1 LPLVAFGEVGC
12 YNCLKVKT
20 LKNKDIILR
29 NFSVSDADK
38 LFNLVDKNRDYLEEW
53 LPWLHS
59 VKKAEDSAKKIS
71 EWKEKEK
78 KGEGVNRGI
87 WFQGQLVGVIS
98 FIYVNNDNKK
108 AEIGYWL
115 DKNHQGKGIVTKS
128 CELLID
134 YGFNELK
141 LHRIEI
147 SCAQGNNKSCAIAER
162 LGFTKEGY
170 FRQSGFL
177 NGKFVDMNWY
187 GLLKSD
193 WKK

>member
-1 LPLVAFGEVGC
+1 M
-12 YNCLKVKT
+12 VKI
-20 LKNKDIILR
+20 LKNGDLELR
-29 NFSVSDADK
+29 NFFVSDADK

-53 LPWLHS
+53 LPWLQS
-59 VKKAEDSAKKIS
+59 VKKAEDSEKKIK
-71 EWKEKEK
+71 EWAEKEK
-78 KGEGVNRGI
+78 KGEGVNLGI
-87 WFQGQLVGVIS
+87 WYKRQLVGVVS
-98 FIYVNNDNKK
+98 FNFINKENKK

-115 DKNHQGKGIVTKS
+115 DKNHQGKGIMTKS

-170 FRQSGFL
+170 FRESALL
-177 NGKFVDMNWY
+177 NGEFVNMNWY
-187 GLLKSD
+187 GFLKSD
-193 WKK
+193 WENSKSS

>member
-1 LPLVAFGEVGC
+1 MQNC

-29 NFSVSDADK
+29 NFSVSDSTG
-38 LFNLVDKNRDYLEEW
+38 LFNLIDKNRDYLEKW

-59 VKKAEDSAKKIS
+59 VKEAEDSEKKIKEWAKKQ
-71 EWKEKEK
+71 K
-78 KGEGVNRGI
+78 KGEGVNLGI
-87 WFQGQLVGVIS
+87 WYKGQLAGVVS
-98 FIYVNNDNKK
+98 FNFINKENKK

-134 YGFNELK
+134 YGFNELN
-141 LHRIEI
+141 LHRVEI

-162 LGFTKEGY
+162 LGFAKEGC

>member
-1 LPLVAFGEVGC
+1 M
-12 YNCLKVKT
+12 KT
-20 LKNKDIILR
+20 LKNKDIELR
-29 NFSVSDADK
+29 NFSVSDADS
-38 LFNLVDKNRDYLEEW
+38 LFNLINKNRDYLEKW

-59 VKKAEDSAKKIS
+59 VKKAEDSRKKIN
-71 EWKEKEK
+71 EWTEKQK

-87 WFQGQLVGVIS
+87 WYKGELSGVVS
-98 FIYVNNDNKK
+98 FNFIDKENKK

-115 DKNHQGKGIVTKS
+115 DKDHQGKGIMTKS
-128 CELLID
+128 CELLMEF
-134 YGFNELK
+134 GFSKLN

-147 SCAQGNNKSCAIAER
+147 SCAIAER

-187 GLLKSD
+187 ALLKSD
-193 WKK
+193 WEK